1 MLNIKNGKV
10 KCVGYIQ
17 NERAFTIG
25 NVYDVVDNKITSDRG
40 FTYSHLSMDSKESIV
55 DWLSDFYKFEVVST
69 GKIVIMHDNKTTT
82 ATLYR
87 GDEKVVATAKCAPED
102 EFDFM
107 VSAKLA
113 MERLAEKTNEVV
125 VNGFKVGDR
134 VNYQGHN
141 GTVICINDLNCI
153 GVEFD
158 SYKPYPCH
166 DCGGNKLLS
175 GKTGTWGKC
184 TWLGACYGGLQHG
197 EVPEY
202 YNGKVV
208 CIKAGTDS
216 WTVGK
221 VYEVKD
227 GCAISDMGWQHPRFG
242 EPYRDAEDIRHMGCD
257 LSGEC
262 RHNSKN
268 EFVPLIEG

>member
-10 KCVGYIQ
+10 KCVGYEKG
-17 NERAFTIG
+17 ERHFTVG
-25 NVYDVVDNKITSDRG
+25 KVYDVFDNKITSDG
-40 FTYSHLSMDSKESIV
+40 GYTYCHLSMDSKESIV
-55 DWLSDFYKFEVVST
+55 DWLSGWYKFEAVT
-69 GKIVIMHDNKTTT
+69 TDKIVIMHDGKTTT

-102 EFDFM
+102 KFDFM
-107 VSAKLA
+107 VGAKLA
-113 MERLAEKTNEVV
+113 MERLADGLINVG
-125 VNGFKVGDR
+125 GFKVGDR
-134 VNYQGHN
+134 VNYKGVN
-141 GTVICINDLNCI
+141 GTVICISTNDRL

-158 SYKPYPCH
+158 VAHPELWCH
-166 DCGGNKLLS
+166 NCDGVDLKA
-175 GKTGTWGKC
+175 GKEGTKGTSK
-184 TWLGACYGGLQHG
+184 WLDPSDLKHG
-197 EVPEY
+197 EAPKR

-227 GCAISDMGWQHPRFG
+227 GCAVSDMGWRHPRFG

-257 LSGEC
+257 PLEDR
-262 RHNSKN
+262 RHNPDN